1 METETLNEELIETE
15 AEEIAEVTSNGS
27 FKMAAGL
34 GIGILAGV
42 ALCKLAKP
50 VITKIK
56 NRKKAKDD
64 VVDSELVEEAEVEG
78 EQKQS
83 K

>member
-1 METETLNEELIETE
+1 METKTLNEELIETE
-15 AEEIAEVTSNGS
+15 AEEIAEATSNGS

-56 NRKKAKDD
+56 NRKKSKDD

>member
-1 METETLNEELIETE
+1 METKTLNEELIETG

-56 NRKKAKDD
+56 NRKKPKDD

>member
-1 METETLNEELIETE
+1 METKTLNEELIETE
-15 AEEIAEVTSNGS
+15 AEEIAEATSNGS

-56 NRKKAKDD
+56 NRKKPKDD

>member
-1 METETLNEELIETE
+1 METKTLNEELIETG

-56 NRKKAKDD
+56 NRKKSKDD
-64 VVDSELVEEAEVEG
+64 VVDSEIVEESEVEG

>member
-1 METETLNEELIETE
+1 METKTLNEELIETG
-15 AEEIAEVTSNGS
+15 AEEIAEVTLNGS

-56 NRKKAKDD
+56 NRKKSKDD
-64 VVDSELVEEAEVEG
+64 VVDSEIVEEAEVEG

>member
-1 METETLNEELIETE
+1 METNTLNEELIETG
-15 AEEIAEVTSNGS
+15 AEEITEAASNGN

-42 ALCKLAKP
+42 ALCKIAKP
-50 VITKIK
+50 VITKIR
-56 NRKKAKDD
+56 NRKKQKDD
-64 VVDSELVEEAEVEG
+64 VVDSEIVEETEAERETK
-78 EQKQS
+78 ES